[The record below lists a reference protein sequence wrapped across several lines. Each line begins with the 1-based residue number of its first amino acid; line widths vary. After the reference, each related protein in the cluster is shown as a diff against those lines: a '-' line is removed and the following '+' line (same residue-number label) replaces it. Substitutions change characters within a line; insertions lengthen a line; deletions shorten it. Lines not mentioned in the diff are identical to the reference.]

1 MAFMSNKLFG
11 VISIYGLLI
20 ACAILLAVFLCQRE
34 ARRRGLPEDTGLD
47 MALWAV
53 PLAVL
58 GARIYYVIFRW
69 ELYAS
74 EPVKALYFWQG
85 GLAIYGGVIGGFIGL
100 LLLSKRRKLSLLTLL
115 DIAAPVV
122 ILGQAIGRWGNFFN
136 GEAYGSPVT
145 DPSWQFFPI
154 AVYADGGWRLATFFY
169 ESCWDLLGFV
179 LLWLYRKKAR
189 RAGNIFFCYLAW
201 YGAGRAVIE
210 GLRAD
215 SLMWGPLRVSQ
226 ALSVAL
232 CAGSLA
238 TLLYRNILSPRR
250 PAKQNGCG

>member
-20 ACAILLAVFLCQRE
+20 ACAILLAVAVCQRE
-34 ARRRGLPEDTGLD
+34 ARRRGLPQDTGLD

-53 PLAVL
+53 PLAVI
-58 GARIYYVIFRW
+58 GARVYYVIFRW
-69 ELYAS
+69 DLYRAR
-74 EPVKALYFWQG
+74 PLTALYFWQG

-100 LLLSKRRKLSLLTLL
+100 WLLSRRRKLKLLTLL

-145 DPSWQFFPI
+145 DPAWQFFPV
-154 AVYADGGWRLATFFY
+154 AVYADGGWHLSTFFY
-169 ESCWDLLGFV
+169 ESCWNLLGFI
-179 LLWLYRKKAR
+179 LLWLYRKKAKR
-189 RAGNIFFCYLAW
+189 EGNVFFLYLAW

-215 SLMWGPLRVSQ
+215 SLMWGPVRVSQ
-226 ALSVAL
+226 ALSAVL
-232 CAGSLA
+232 CLESIVILIC
-238 TLLYRNILSPRR
+238 RNHNKKDS
-250 PAKQNGCG
+250 Q